1 MPALRDSD
9 AATPGNVKRHSSL
22 RRFDIFRPHAQSV
35 ASLSRNT
42 SSSSTRPSVFRKPTL
57 RKMPKATSLSIHLPP
72 TERSGSGSGSE
83 SAVYSGLT
91 SPAPCTPLSPR
102 SPRSPV
108 RNTEMVEIQQTQ
120 YAEGY
125 DVHVRSPI
133 NALPPPPSP
142 KSPKHKTS
150 KIFSNY
156 KASKSTGKVNKA
168 DSPRIGTSP
177 NSEAA
182 SSQFY
187 LNRSAGKS
195 SPDLNTLRSDH
206 PSPQSD
212 HQRELREDRKDSVA
226 AKVQDTK
233 KKDKHKFG
241 HILGRK
247 QSLILEDDLPAP
259 RTEQPP
265 ATGHDKGQLEQA
277 SRTNKDRQPAE
288 GPIRTAPL
296 EKERGFRS
304 AMNSALRNRSLER
317 QNNTEEEENA
327 SSAPA
332 TRQSHTSKAPSAT
345 KSTGPTNTSFI
356 HSIKFS
362 GSKAA
367 EGVSKAR
374 RGFFGKLGR
383 SASSH
388 ERESIVK
395 EPYELKVITLPLVEQ
410 TRKTRISKR
419 LEKSKDKTE
428 FWMPALPW
436 RCIDYLNLNGT
447 SSEGLYRVPGSDK
460 DIRHW
465 QMRFDRELDI
475 NLFDQEDLY
484 DVNTVSSM
492 FKAWLRGLPEL
503 VFPQDIQNKIIEKCA
518 KADPQPTST
527 PQFLKD
533 ELSKLPP
540 WNYYLLFAITCH
552 ISLLHNCSKD
562 NKMTYANL
570 NICFAPC
577 LKVEGWIFQ
586 WLILDW
592 KNCWQGC
599 SSEREYLEKE
609 YAILDEQE
617 RQELSGET
625 ASIATTRSKSSNTA
639 SSTVRSVASS
649 APRSGSARGTDGG
662 GSYGF
667 GRDRPMQH
675 FDKHPPPI
683 SSNREH
689 SHRPSTSHASLVAEQ
704 RTISSKE
711 SSKPSLTDDGSSN
724 GGRSTPDHDSMRYFP
739 QPVQPTNV
747 PGNNLQAS
755 EKKTRKDERSPNRPV
770 VNHIATQQRSK
781 ENSRERSH
789 DRTTSNA
796 TKKERNRPSPMQSM
810 DLTDK
815 SSSGEQNKNG
825 HRQERVT
832 ATAPELSPMKPLSP
846 LMYD

>member
-1 MPALRDSD
+1 
-9 AATPGNVKRHSSL
+9 
-22 RRFDIFRPHAQSV
+22 
-35 ASLSRNT
+35 
-42 SSSSTRPSVFRKPTL
+42 
-57 RKMPKATSLSIHLPP
+57 MPKTNSLSIHLPP
-72 TERSGSGSGSE
+72 TERSGSASGLH
-83 SAVYSGLT
+83 SGLT
-91 SPAPCTPLSPR
+91 SPTPRTPLSPH
-102 SPRSPV
+102 SPLSPV
-108 RNTEMVEIQQTQ
+108 RNNEMLGIQQAQ

-133 NALPPPPSP
+133 SALPPPPSP
-142 KSPKHKTS
+142 KSPKHKAS

-156 KASKSTGKVNKA
+156 KACKSTSKVNKVE
-168 DSPRIGTSP
+168 SPRIGTPS
-177 NSEAA
+177 NSDAA
-182 SSQFY
+182 SSQVY

-195 SPDLNTLRSDH
+195 SPDISSLVHSDH
-206 PSPQSD
+206 PSPQSE
-212 HQRELREDRKDSVA
+212 HPSELGEDRKDSVT
-226 AKVQDTK
+226 AKE
-233 KKDKHKFG
+233 KDKRKEKHKFG
-241 HILGRK
+241 HILGRRA
-247 QSLILEDDLPAP
+247 SLKIEDDLPTP
-259 RTEQPP
+259 RTDKPLTP
-265 ATGHDKGQLEQA
+265 GRDKGRPEPA
-277 SRTNKDRQPAE
+277 SRTVKDRQPTE

-304 AMNSALRNRSLER
+304 AMNSALRNRSPER
-317 QNNTEEEENA
+317 QTNPEEEEENA
-327 SSAPA
+327 PPPQPP
-332 TRQSHTSKAPSAT
+332 RQSHTSKAPSTA
-345 KSTGPTNTSFI
+345 KSTGPPNSSFI

-367 EGVSKAR
+367 EGVNKAR
-374 RGFFGKLGR
+374 KGFFGKLGR

-388 ERESIVK
+388 EREPVVK

-410 TRKTRISKR
+410 TRRTRISKR

-447 SSEGLYRVPGSDK
+447 TSEGLYRVP
-460 DIRHW
+460 
-465 QMRFDRELDI
+465 ELDI

-518 KADPQPTST
+518 KVDPPPTST

-599 SSEREYLEKE
+599 SSEREYLDKE
-609 YAILDEQE
+609 YALLDEQDRLE
-617 RQELSGET
+617 DGGET
-625 ASIATTRSKSSNTA
+625 ASIATTRSKSSTAA
-639 SSTVRSVASS
+639 SSTMRSVPTT
-649 APRSGSARGTDGG
+649 APRSTSTRGLDVG
-662 GSYGF
+662 GSYVSS
-667 GRDRPMQH
+667 RDRPMQH
-675 FDKHPPPI
+675 FDKHPPPT
-683 SSNREH
+683 SSNRDQ
-689 SHRPSTSHASLVAEQ
+689 SHRPSTSHASLAAEQ

-711 SSKPSLTDDGSSN
+711 SSRPSLMDDGSSN
-724 GGRSTPDHDSMRYFP
+724 GGRSTPDHESTRYFP
-739 QPVQPTNV
+739 QPVQPASAN
-747 PGNNLQAS
+747 GNNLQAL
-755 EKKTRKDERSPNRPV
+755 EKKNRKDERSPNRPGA
-770 VNHIATQQRSK
+770 NHIASQQRPK
-781 ENSRERSH
+781 ESSRERNH
-789 DRTTSNA
+789 DRTVSSA
-796 TKKERNRPSPMQSM
+796 TKKEKHRPAPMQSM
-810 DLTDK
+810 DTSEDR
-815 SSSGEQNKNG
+815 SSSDERNG
-825 HRQERVT
+825 NGNENQRTTTR
-832 ATAPELSPMKPLSP
+832 APELSPMKPLSP